1 MPLISVVVPCYNEEE
16 SLPLF
21 ARELEGVSCGMVD
34 RDPDLS
40 FELVLVDDGSQDATL
55 EVMRSLAAE
64 SWRGFVVRWTSFSR
78 NFGKEA
84 GMLAGLRMARGDY
97 VTTMDADMQD
107 PPSLLPKMYAILCG
121 DPRYDCV
128 ATRRSTRA
136 GEPPVR
142 SFFAR
147 LFYRIINK
155 MSETEFVDGARDFRL
170 MRRRMVDAVLSLG
183 EYNRFS
189 KGIFSWVGFETC
201 WLEYENVERAA
212 GTTKWNFWS
221 LARYSIDGI
230 VGFSTAPLA
239 LASVLGAVISLIALV
254 SAVVIVIRALCFGDP
269 VAGWPSMMTVI
280 LLLGGINLL
289 VLGIL
294 GQYLGKTYM
303 EVKAR
308 PLYVVRETSD
318 AEEPARSGSKDS
330 DVPKQH
336 SDEA

>member
-21 ARELEGVSCGMVD
+21 AHELEDVTCGMID
-34 RDPDLS
+34 RDPDIS
-40 FELVLVDDGSQDATL
+40 FELVLVDDGSHDATL
-55 EVMRSLAAE
+55 KVMRGLADE
-64 SWRGFVVRWTSFSR
+64 SWRGFSVRWTSFSR

-107 PPSLLPKMYAILCG
+107 PPSLLPKMYAILQEQE
-121 DPRYDCV
+121 RYDCV
-128 ATRRSTRA
+128 ATRRTTRA

-142 SFFAR
+142 SFFSR
-147 LFYRIINK
+147 MFYRIINR
-155 MSETEFVDGARDFRL
+155 MSDTEFVDGARDFRL
-170 MRRRMVDAVLSLG
+170 MRRRMVDAVLSLR

-189 KGIFSWVGFETC
+189 KGIFSWVGFETF

-221 LARYSIDGI
+221 LAKYSLDGI
-230 VGFSTAPLA
+230 VGFSTTPLA
-239 LASVLGAVISLIALV
+239 LASVLGALFSLIALV
-254 SAVVIVIRALCFGDP
+254 FAVIIVVRALCFGDP

-280 LLLGGINLL
+280 LLLGGLNLL

-308 PLYVVRETSD
+308 PLYVVRDTSD
-318 AEEPARSGSKDS
+318 AQDPPGE
-330 DVPKQH
+330 Q
-336 SDEA
+336 